1 MGDEDDSEDDEF
13 SGPAVC
19 SLFMTALST
28 IVHRWCAIVGNHLL
42 VGQKYVVEG
51 GVDPNLAGIR
61 LWSTVSAVAAAAF
74 FCIGYFT
81 CPGGHCGVRPN
92 LVYR

>member
-1 MGDEDDSEDDEF
+1 MGDEGDSEDDEF
-13 SGPAVC
+13 SGPAC
-19 SLFMTALST
+19 K
-28 IVHRWCAIVGNHLL
+28 CAIVGNHLL